1 MLIQKTAIGNNRA
14 FLKPMGQWKLNPT
27 FLDPRNFHF
36 LLDKELACAERY
48 NHCVSILLLKPESLS
63 KSKQGSSLDPL
74 AQALASHVRRSDS
87 VGSIKQGTLG
97 IILSHT
103 GSEGALSVLK
113 RLKLEAMYLSG
124 GPQNVRLKAS
134 CVSYP
139 SEANSVESLCSLALQ
154 RLADPI

>member
-1 MLIQKTAIGNNRA
+1 MLQGE
-14 FLKPMGQWKLNPT
+14 LNST
-27 FLDPRNFHF
+27 FLDPRNFLF

-48 NHCVSILLLKPESLS
+48 NHFVSILLLELEGLS
-63 KSKQGSSLDPL
+63 KSKQGSNLDRL

-87 VGSIKQGTLG
+87 VGSIKQGTLA

-103 GSEGALSVLK
+103 SSEGALSVLE

-124 GPQNVRLKAS
+124 GPQKVRLKAS
-134 CVSYP
+134 CASYP
-139 SEANSVESLCSLALQ
+139 SEANSVESLCSLAIQ

>member
-1 MLIQKTAIGNNRA
+1 MLQGE
-14 FLKPMGQWKLNPT
+14 LNST
-27 FLDPRNFHF
+27 FLDPRNFLF

-48 NHCVSILLLKPESLS
+48 NHFVSILLLEPESLS
-63 KSKQGSSLDPL
+63 KSKQGSSLYRL

-87 VGSIKQGTLG
+87 VGNIKQGTLG

-103 GSEGALSVLK
+103 GSEGALSVLE

-124 GPQNVRLKAS
+124 GPQEVRLKAS
-134 CVSYP
+134 CASYP
-139 SEANSVESLCSLALQ
+139 SEANSVESLCSLAIR